1 MAPHSPRSSPQR
13 VSETTPLL
21 AAGEIST
28 AADPASA
35 CAIAKIA
42 DETGQTPASDPD
54 QDHGPANPAQND
66 LEGDTQ
72 GDHDDVIPTAQVF
85 WLCVARTLEPVAFFS
100 IFPYINEFVHHNSGL
115 PVTQVG
121 FYSGVIE
128 SCFSLVQAMVMVF
141 WARLSDRIGRKPVLI
156 ASMVGVTVATSMFG
170 FAQTIPQMIMFRMLG
185 GLFSGTLVIIR
196 TCLAELSTPRT
207 QARIFSWFAFSG
219 NLGIFL
225 GPIIGGMLAD
235 PVKQYGGIFERVPLF
250 TQHPYALS
258 SLTVG
263 AISTVTTIV
272 CMFKVKETK
281 GAGKTAS
288 TGTESATE
296 DSMSIRKLLRQP
308 GVLIV
313 QYVGAHLAL
322 LAFAYTAICPLWW
335 WTPVEHG
342 GLGFTFFQTSCMMA
356 FNGIW
361 QALWMIFA
369 FPPLHR
375 RLGTNG
381 VMRLCG
387 VAYPFFFAIS
397 PVANYMLRAGYTKL
411 FWSFYPPA
419 LMIGCGVALSFTAS
433 QLAVNEVNPGPT
445 ALATIN
451 AMQLM
456 VSSIVRAFTPAA
468 ANSLFAIG
476 AETQFLNGY
485 AIWLLMSLL
494 AAGFGIATRFL
505 PDYEALR
512 LQRLKRQA
520 DTEGVVVP
528 S

>member
-1 MAPHSPRSSPQR
+1 MATHSPRSSSPR
-13 VSETTPLL
+13 ASETTPLL
-21 AAGEIST
+21 AVGEIST

-35 CAIAKIA
+35 CAIARIA
-42 DETGQTPASDPD
+42 EETGQAPASDPNHD
-54 QDHGPANPAQND
+54 PINSARND
-66 LEGDTQ
+66 PEGDTQ
-72 GDHDDVIPTAQVF
+72 GDQDETIPKAQVF
-85 WLCVARTLEPVAFFS
+85 WLCVARTLEPIAFFS
-100 IFPYINEFVHHNSGL
+100 IFPYINEFVRRSGDV
-115 PVTQVG
+115 PVAQVG
-121 FYSGVIE
+121 FYSGLIE
-128 SCFSLVQAMVMVF
+128 SNFSLVQAIVMVF
-141 WARLSDRIGRKPVLI
+141 WARLSDRIGRKPVLL
-156 ASMVGVTVATSMFG
+156 ASMVGVTVSTSMFG
-170 FAQTIPQMIMFRMLG
+170 FAQTITQMILLRMLAG
-185 GLFSGTLVIIR
+185 VFSGTLVTIR
-196 TCLAELSTPRT
+196 TCLAELSTPGT

-225 GPIIGGMLAD
+225 GPLIGGILAD
-235 PVKQYGGIFERVPLF
+235 PVGQYGGLFERVPF
-250 TQHPYALS
+250 FSQYPYALS
-258 SLTVG
+258 SLAIG
-263 AISTVTTIV
+263 ATSAVSTIV

-281 GAGKTAS
+281 GASKVTS
-288 TGTESATE
+288 SGTQSATQH
-296 DSMSIRKLLRQP
+296 SMSIRELLRQP

-313 QYVGAHLAL
+313 QYVGAHLSL

-335 WTPVEHG
+335 WTPVKLG
-342 GLGFTFFQTSCMMA
+342 GFGFTSFQISCMMA
-356 FNGIW
+356 LNGIT
-361 QALWMIFA
+361 QAIWLIFA

-381 VMRLCG
+381 VMRMCG
-387 VAYPFFFAIS
+387 AVYPLFFAIS
-397 PVANYMLRAGYTKL
+397 PVANYLLRAGYTSL

-456 VSSIVRAFTPAA
+456 TSSIVRAFTPAA

-485 AIWLLMSLL
+485 AIWLLMALL

-512 LQRLKRQA
+512 LQRLKREA
-520 DTEGVVVP
+520 EAGGAAVP